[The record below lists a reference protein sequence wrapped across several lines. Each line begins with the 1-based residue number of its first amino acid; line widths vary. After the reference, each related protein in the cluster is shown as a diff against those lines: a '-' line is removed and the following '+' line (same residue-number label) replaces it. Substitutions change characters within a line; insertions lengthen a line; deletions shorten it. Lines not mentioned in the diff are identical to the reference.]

1 MSDTKRYVLTAA
13 IGDGLPGES
22 IDLTDA
28 QAESPL
34 YASRIA
40 QHLGSGQGVEA
51 VEAELAE
58 YLAEGKAKVDALVA
72 EAEAKATE
80 IVSAAQ
86 AEAMKLATAKK

>member
-1 MSDTKRYVLTAA
+1 MTDKTRYTLTAA
-13 IGDGLPGES
+13 IGDAVPGDS
-22 IDLTDA
+22 IELTDA

-34 YASRIA
+34 YASRITVG
-40 QHLGSGQGVEA
+40 GSGRSVSD

-72 EAEAKATE
+72 EAEQKATE
-80 IVSAAQ
+80 IVQAAQ